1 MCREKFQFVFTSEMC
16 MRSYRWR
23 LTSWFFDAI
32 HLKKKWYFLI
42 PQFFRTTSTR
52 LWKSWVRLA
61 GRNMHMD
68 IPLCV
73 PVGRRRL
80 KLGNRKWLVGL
91 ANQAGRS
98 RPTSPVIVGSG
109 VLLCWPCSGASYW
122 QLFGAIVWPSDVAKF
137 RNLMYNFVA
146 F

>member
-1 MCREKFQFVFTSEMC
+1 MQGKISICIYFRNVYEIIQMKIDLLIFWCYPF
-16 MRSYRWR
+16 
-23 LTSWFFDAI
+23 
-32 HLKKKWYFLI
+32 KKKWYFLI
-42 PQFFRTTSTR
+42 PLFFRTTITR